1 MKMNLHHWVAVL
13 FVTTYCSIT
22 ILPSVNDLLTTPS
35 PKYTSNLPCST
46 SCKKYT
52 LLFIVSCDMSVA
64 FVKVVVNVS
73 EDEFCIVTVSVVVSA
88 LLSVIMDL
96 CSVSELS
103 TVYFVVT

>member
-1 MKMNLHHWVAVL
+1 
-13 FVTTYCSIT
+13 
-22 ILPSVNDLLTTPS
+22 
-35 PKYTSNLPCST
+35 
-46 SCKKYT
+46 
-52 LLFIVSCDMSVA
+52 MSVA

-88 LLSVIMDL
+88 LLSVIMNL